1 MIAGMDWLTTI
12 PLVVGAIGNVSAS
25 GLEALAERLV
35 TILLAVLIIGG
46 VSVFAVTAFTWLWIK
61 HAIGEQHATPNTARH

>member
-1 MIAGMDWLTTI
+1 MIAGMDWLTTF
-12 PLVVGAIGNVSAS
+12 PLVVGAIGNLSAS
-25 GLEALAERLV
+25 TLDVLAERLA

-61 HAIGEQHATPNTARH
+61 RWIGEQHPSPNPARH

>member
-1 MIAGMDWLTTI
+1 MIADMDWLTTF
-12 PLVVGAIGNVSAS
+12 PLVVGAIGNIGASA
-25 GLEALAERLV
+25 LAALAERLL

-61 HAIGEQHATPNTARH
+61 RWIGEQHPSPSAARH

>member
-12 PLVVGAIGNVSAS
+12 PLVVGGIGNVSALA
-25 GLEALAERLV
+25 LEALAERLV
-35 TILLAVLIIGG
+35 AILLAVLIIGS

-61 HAIGEQHATPNTARH
+61 RAIGEHAAPSTARH